1 MKIKISDTELM
12 LTERKKTENN
22 REYAYRVLRDNIMTL
37 QLLPGTTI
45 NEGELAEVF
54 HTSRTPIHEAVLML
68 KEESLI
74 EVYPQSGSK
83 VSLIQIDILKEG
95 YFLRSVIEPEII
107 RKLAGNL
114 QSQQISK
121 LRENLEQ
128 QKTAWKEETEKNQ
141 IDTFFKLDDKFHHL
155 IYTMFGKEMT
165 WYAMKKVSTHYDR
178 VRYLDAIMN
187 HTELEKIYEEHQK
200 ILQLLMLGLPSD
212 FRLDYFYDAHLGT
225 YRKGFQKIF
234 ETYPDYFQL

>member
-1 MKIKISDTELM
+1 MKIKISEAELM
-12 LTERKKTENN
+12 LTEKKKTENN
-22 REYAYRVLRDNIMTL
+22 REYAYRVLRDNIMTM

-45 NEGELAEVF
+45 NEGELAEAF

-107 RKLAGNL
+107 RRLAGNL
-114 QSQQISK
+114 PSQQISG

-128 QKTAWKEETEKNQ
+128 QKAAWEDGTAREQ

-155 IYTMFGKEMT
+155 IYAMSGKEMT
-165 WYAMKKVSTHYDR
+165 WYAAKKVSTHYDR

-200 ILQLLMLGLPSD
+200 ILQLLMLGIPSD
-212 FRLDYFYDAHLGT
+212 FRLDWFYDSHLGT

-234 ETYPDYFQL
+234 EKYPDYFQL